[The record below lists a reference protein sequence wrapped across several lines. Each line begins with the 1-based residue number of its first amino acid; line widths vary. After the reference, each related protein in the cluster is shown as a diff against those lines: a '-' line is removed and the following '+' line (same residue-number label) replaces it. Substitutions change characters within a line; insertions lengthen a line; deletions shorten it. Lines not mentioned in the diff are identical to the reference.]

1 MPLPSS
7 PANCTCGNPPAWVDF
22 KRKYSQDAYLHPGC
36 IFFCVNYPQAKKH
49 AYLPKASCFIWSANG
64 PHLTV
69 EKTLNTADLL
79 PTVLNLMGVKS
90 KFSYIGQDAFDP
102 NYEGY
107 ALFPDGSWVS
117 NGIAYSAE
125 SEQILIQQAGKVPDD
140 QLLEAMAQKVNQF
153 VYINN
158 LILETNYYHQK

>member
-79 PTVLNLMGVKS
+79 PTVLNLLGIDS
-90 KFSYIGQDAFDP
+90 GYDYIGSDAFD
-102 NYEGY
+102 ESY
-107 ALFPDGSWVS
+107 AGFVPFSNGSWISQGLAYDAVEKELTVLYGDGSQ
-117 NGIAYSAE
+117 ATPEFLAE
-125 SEQILIQQAGKVPDD
+125 MDSKV
-140 QLLEAMAQKVNQF
+140 QTF
-153 VYINN
+153 VHINN
-158 LILETNYYHQK
+158 LILDTDYYK